1 MVGRRTELNQNSPGF
16 QEPGRKWQDS
26 GTRTTHTHTPRRT
39 LIPKFNA
46 KWRQAGRKE
55 AGGWGAELLRA
66 TLESKGCLRNCESEK
81 VPDSSLHPQ
90 VWALLPATR
99 FQRGSELGEK
109 SCNRASLRLPSPAW
123 PRARNPDPL
132 KPWLGEAAGQR
143 ATSQRVWGRRRASCT
158 LWPGCSFLPL
168 STHTPVTLNIT
179 HTLTHK
185 HTHTARETRTRSPLP
200 PFQVHRLKH

>member
-1 MVGRRTELNQNSPGF
+1 MVGRRTELNQNSPGS

-55 AGGWGAELLRA
+55 AGGRGAELLRA

-168 STHTPVTLNIT
+168 STHTPVTPNIT

-185 HTHTARETRTRSPLP
+185 HTHTHS
-200 PFQVHRLKH
+200 